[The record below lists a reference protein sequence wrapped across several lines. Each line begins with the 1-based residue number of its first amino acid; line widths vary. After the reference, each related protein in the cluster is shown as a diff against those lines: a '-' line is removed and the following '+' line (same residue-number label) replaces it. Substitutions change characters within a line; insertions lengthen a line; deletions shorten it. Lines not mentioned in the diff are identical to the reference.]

1 MQTLPTSELD
11 IGRCFSES
19 FSVWMRHFVAL
30 SLASVAAVVLSAATA
45 SLLLGS
51 LYAGLLMMILKGMR
65 GGKPRFRDVFSY
77 IRRFPRL
84 FCITWYAVIMTTIG
98 LVLLI
103 APGILFGVWC
113 FYMYLLA
120 ADRDAPLD
128 EAFVESRKA
137 VRRYGFKKHLLLLI
151 FALLIV
157 FGSGVTGQYQLADV
171 LPMGQIILGP
181 LKLSMMH
188 LVAVLFQPFALGLL
202 ASAYHQTLEV
212 EALRQKLHREEFEV
226 MRNELQTAHDM
237 QMGLLP
243 GESPHIPGY
252 ALDGVC
258 IPANNVGGDYFAY
271 RWLDDEKTR
280 LAIVAAD
287 VSGKAMEAA
296 VTALRFN
303 EMLRY
308 ECRGRTSPADILD
321 GLNESLEGQIDMA
334 TFITCCIA
342 VLNTR
347 DHTIEIA
354 NGGHC
359 LPYHYRHQDGQAVA
373 LDITGFP
380 LGLPALV
387 RPDDPY
393 DTLRM
398 TLHPGDAIFLYSDG
412 VVEAQDVNGE
422 FYDEERFAD
431 WLRTTGGGTD
441 VTEMVHTIV
450 RSVDRFM
457 GNAPRTDDVTLI
469 GLKRK
474 QSG

>member
-19 FSVWMRHFVAL
+19 FSVWMRHFVVL
-30 SLASVAAVVLSAATA
+30 SLASVVAVVLSAVTA

-51 LYAGLLMMILKGMR
+51 LYAGLMTMALKAMR
-65 GGKPRFRDVFSY
+65 GEKPRFRDVFSH

-84 FCITWYAVIMTTIG
+84 FCITWYAAIMTVIG

-103 APGILFGVWC
+103 APGVLFGVWC

-120 ADRDAPLD
+120 VDRDAPLD

-137 VRRYGFKKHLLLLI
+137 VRRYGFKKHLFLLI
-151 FALLIV
+151 FALVIV
-157 FGSGVTGQYQLADV
+157 LGSGAAGQFTNVVPKEQMA
-171 LPMGQIILGP
+171 LGP
-181 LKLSMMH
+181 LNLMH
-188 LVAVLFQPFALGLL
+188 LVAVLLQPFALGLL

-212 EALRQKLHREEFEV
+212 EALRHKLHREEFEV

-252 ALDGVC
+252 ALEGVC

-280 LAIVAAD
+280 LAIVVAD

-334 TFITCCIA
+334 TFITCCIT
-342 VLNTR
+342 VLHTE

-354 NGGHC
+354 NAGHC

-373 LDITGFP
+373 VNLTGFP
-380 LGLPALV
+380 LGLPAVV
-387 RPDDPY
+387 RPTEPY
-393 DTLRM
+393 DMLRM

-412 VVEAQDVNGE
+412 VIEAQDINGE
-422 FYDEERFAD
+422 LYDEERFAE
-431 WLRTTGGGTD
+431 WLKTTGGGTD
-441 VTEMVHTIV
+441 VTQVVHTVV